1 MTKKAD
7 NLYFVGIDIGSTT
20 AKAVILDKEG
30 GLVFSR
36 YCRHQGKTV
45 ETTRGIF
52 KEALRDLGDVELDL
66 AVTGS
71 AGMGAAEVFGLPFVQ
86 EVVASAHF
94 IEKFFP
100 GVRTFIE
107 IGGEDSKIIFF
118 DDNGSPDIRMNGS
131 CAGGTGAFIDQMAVL
146 LDVDVSELDALA
158 GKSMNTFPIASRCGV
173 FAKTDIQ
180 ALLSRHVSREDVAAS
195 IFHSVALQVITALS
209 PGRDMERKILMG
221 GGPLTFNRK
230 QFSALPFL
238 LYGRK
243 NCMCSTIMHHWR
255 LKNGGHGCPVWDS
268 GKKRG
273 TLGAESA
280 CKERAVPWM

>member
-7 NLYFVGIDIGSTT
+7 KLCFAGIDIGSTT
-20 AKAVILDKEG
+20 AKTVVLDKKG

-94 IEKFFP
+94 IEKHFP
-100 GVRTFIE
+100 GVRIFIE

-118 DDNGSPDIRMNGS
+118 DDNGRPDIRMNGS

-146 LDVDVSELDALA
+146 LDVDVSELNALA
-158 GKSMNTFPIASRCGV
+158 GKSTNIYPIASRCGV

-180 ALLSRHVSREDVAAS
+180 AC
-195 IFHSVALQVITALS
+195 
-209 PGRDMERKILMG
+209 
-221 GGPLTFNRK
+221 
-230 QFSALPFL
+230 L
-238 LYGRK
+238 LYT
-243 NCMCSTIMHHWR
+243 S
-255 LKNGGHGCPVWDS
+255 D
-268 GKKRG
+268 
-273 TLGAESA
+273 AADE
-280 CKERAVPWM
+280 